1 MRILLL
7 AAFVALPAHAQAEQ
21 CWIEIA
27 RQGAMILVEAFVE
40 PAAWSRGRYSLRVDL
55 TANGN
60 RSTSLQSG
68 DFTVQGMA
76 VSPLSR
82 MQLYSGNAAELNV
95 RLTVSGATGRNCE
108 DEIVQPVSK

>member
-1 MRILLL
+1 MRMLLL
-7 AAFVALPAHAQAEQ
+7 AAFVALPAHAHAEQ
-21 CWIEIA
+21 CWIEVA
-27 RQGAMILVEAFVE
+27 RQDALVLVEAFVD
-40 PAAWSRGRYSLRVDL
+40 PDAWSRGQYSLRVDL

-68 DFTVQGMA
+68 DFTVRGMA

-95 RLTVSGATGRNCE
+95 RLTVSDATGRSCE

>member
-1 MRILLL
+1 
-7 AAFVALPAHAQAEQ
+7 
-21 CWIEIA
+21 
-27 RQGAMILVEAFVE
+27 
-40 PAAWSRGRYSLRVDL
+40 VDL

-95 RLTVSGATGRNCE
+95 RLTVSDATGRSCE